1 MPPSPLVLNP
11 PLEGALVRLEPLSAA
26 HADAL
31 FAAAADPAP
40 FRWVSEPLGADRA
53 RFDAW
58 LDEALAAAAAGA
70 EGPYA
75 TVDRATGEV
84 AGSTRFMT
92 WRPADRGVEIGN
104 TWLRPAS
111 WRTGLN
117 LEAKLLMLTHAFDE
131 LGCMRVELKTHASNE
146 RSRGAMTAMG
156 ATFEG
161 IHRKHRLVPGVGVRD
176 SAWFSIVDDEWPAV
190 RERFERRL
198 AAHGSTAR

>member
-1 MPPSPLVLNP
+1 M
-11 PLEGALVRLEPLSAA
+11 RLEPLDEG
-26 HADAL
+26 HADSL
-31 FAAAADPAP
+31 FAAAADPAA
-40 FRWVSEPLGADRA
+40 FRWIGEPLGASRE

-58 LDEALAAAAAGA
+58 LEEALQAAAAGI

-92 WRPADRGVEIGN
+92 WRPADRGVEIGW

-111 WRTGLN
+111 WRAGLN
-117 LEAKLLMLTHAFDE
+117 VEAKLLMLEHAFAG
-131 LGCMRVELKTHASNE
+131 LGCMRVELKTHAANE
-146 RSRGAMTAMG
+146 RSRAAMEAMG

-161 IHRKHRLVPGVGVRD
+161 VHRKHRLVPGLGVRD

-190 RERFERRL
+190 RERLVGRL
-198 AAHGSTAR
+198 AARGSR